1 MLIKNAMVLDE
12 NFQLCRKDI
21 LIEGDRI
28 AAVGLD
34 FSEEGQQVIDAA
46 GLTAVPGFVDIH
58 IHGCDGEDASNGTV
72 ESIRT
77 MARFLLKRGVTSFC
91 PTTMT
96 LPEEMIAQALSC
108 AKECMENPEDGTRV
122 LGVHMEGPYVSIKK
136 KGAQKGEYVQKPDFE
151 QFRRL
156 YEGCGG
162 IVRLV
167 VVAPETEGADDF
179 IRQASQ
185 LCTVSIAH
193 TEADYDQAKHGF
205 DMGITHATHL
215 YNAMSGFTH
224 RAPGV
229 VGAVFDDERVTPE
242 IICDGFHIHPA
253 VLRTTFRLLGE
264 RITVVSDSMS
274 AAGLA
279 DGEYELGGQPVF
291 VRDGKACLKDGTI
304 AGSTTN
310 LYQEMKNLVS
320 WGIPFE
326 QAVRSVSLVPARCI
340 GEDHR
345 VGSIC
350 AGKLADIVLLDS
362 ELGIQK
368 VLQNGKICIE
378 G

>member
-1 MLIKNAMVLDE
+1 MLIQNAVILDE
-12 NFQLCRKDI
+12 NFQLARKDI
-21 LIEGDRI
+21 LVEGDRI
-28 AAVGLD
+28 VATGTG
-34 FSEEGQQVIDAA
+34 FSTEGQEVVDAS

-77 MARFLLKRGVTSFC
+77 MARFLLKKGVTSFC

-96 LPEEMIAQALSC
+96 LPEEQIAQALSC
-108 AKECMENPEDGTRV
+108 AKYCMENPEEGARV
-122 LGVHMEGPYVSIKK
+122 LGVHMEGPYVSMKK
-136 KGAQKGEYVQKPDFE
+136 KGAQKGDYVRTPDFE

-156 YEGCGG
+156 YDGCGG

-179 IRQASQ
+179 IRQASK

-193 TEADYDQAKHGF
+193 TEADYDQAKHSF

-279 DGEYELGGQPVF
+279 DGEYELGGQPVY
-291 VRDGKACLKDGTI
+291 VRDSKAYLKDGTI

-326 QAVRSVSLVPARCI
+326 QAVRCVSQIPARCI
-340 GEDHR
+340 GMDDQ
-345 VGSIC
+345 VGSIA
-350 AGKLADIVLLDS
+350 AGRLADVVLLDTD
-362 ELGIQK
+362 LNIVK
-368 VLQNGKICIE
+368 IFQNGKVC

>member
-1 MLIKNAMVLDE
+1 MLIQNAVILDE
-12 NFQLCRKDI
+12 NFQLARKDI
-21 LIEGDRI
+21 LVEGDRI
-28 AAVGLD
+28 VATGTG
-34 FSEEGQQVIDAA
+34 FSTEGQEVADAS

-77 MARFLLKRGVTSFC
+77 MARFLLKKGVTSFC

-96 LPEEMIAQALSC
+96 LPEEQIAQALSC
-108 AKECMENPEDGTRV
+108 AKYCMENPEEGARV
-122 LGVHMEGPYVSIKK
+122 LGVHMEGPYVSMKK
-136 KGAQKGEYVQKPDFE
+136 KGAQKGDYVRTPDFE

-156 YEGCGG
+156 YDGCGG
-162 IVRLV
+162 IVRMV

-179 IRQASQ
+179 IRQASK

-193 TEADYDQAKHGF
+193 TEADYDQAKHSF

-279 DGEYELGGQPVF
+279 DGEYELGGQPVY
-291 VRDGKACLKDGTI
+291 VRDSKACLKDGTI

-326 QAVRSVSLVPARCI
+326 QAVRCVSQIPARCI
-340 GEDHR
+340 GMDDQ
-345 VGSIC
+345 VGSIA
-350 AGKLADIVLLDS
+350 AGRLADVVLLDKD
-362 ELGIQK
+362 LNIVK
-368 VLQNGKICIE
+368 IFQNGKVC

>member
-1 MLIKNAMVLDE
+1 MLIQNAVILDE
-12 NFQLCRKDI
+12 NFQLARKDI
-21 LIEGDRI
+21 LVEGDRI
-28 AAVGLD
+28 VATGTG
-34 FSEEGQQVIDAA
+34 FSTEGQEVVDAS

-77 MARFLLKRGVTSFC
+77 MARFLLKKGVTSFC

-96 LPEEMIAQALSC
+96 LPEEQIAQALSC
-108 AKECMENPEDGTRV
+108 AKYCMENPEEGARV
-122 LGVHMEGPYVSIKK
+122 LGVHMEGPYVSMKK
-136 KGAQKGEYVQKPDFE
+136 KGAQKGDYVRTPDFE

-156 YEGCGG
+156 YDGCGG
-162 IVRLV
+162 IVRMV

-179 IRQASQ
+179 IRQASK

-193 TEADYDQAKHGF
+193 TEADYDQAKHSF

-279 DGEYELGGQPVF
+279 DGEYELGGQPVY
-291 VRDGKACLKDGTI
+291 VRDSKACLEDGTI

-326 QAVRSVSLVPARCI
+326 QAVRCVSQIPARCI
-340 GEDHR
+340 GMDDQ
-345 VGSIC
+345 VGSIA
-350 AGKLADIVLLDS
+350 AGRLADVVLLDKD
-362 ELGIQK
+362 LNIVK
-368 VLQNGKICIE
+368 IFQNGKVC